1 MAEKS
6 TGDAEFSSSNPLE
19 ERPEKSFQSD
29 PLGSVPLA
37 YDFKRPQ
44 SVNKDRIRAVESLHE
59 QFSRLFSST
68 FAASMR
74 MVVDVDM
81 AFVDQP
87 LYGEFILSLPTPCG
101 AFTFTIEPTGGKAL
115 LCLSPELMLSVVDR
129 ALGGKG
135 VGTSGDMRP
144 PTSIERTI
152 INKLVS
158 RLLRDF
164 ETAWEPHF
172 PLEVADVT
180 LETNPEFIQVANSGD
195 PAIVAAFEA
204 NSSTL
209 NGLVHLCYP
218 LSTLEA
224 LIPRLQMDAGG
235 HPENQTRGNIAA
247 NNRSLSKMQVSTIVQ
262 VAQGSL
268 SLKEVADLQR
278 GDVIKLDT
286 KKSEPA
292 VVFVGDQPKFFARA
306 GLDGRQRAAQIISTL
321 QASEEELYR

>member
-1 MAEKS
+1 
-6 TGDAEFSSSNPLE
+6 
-19 ERPEKSFQSD
+19 
-29 PLGSVPLA
+29 
-37 YDFKRPQ
+37 
-44 SVNKDRIRAVESLHE
+44 
-59 QFSRLFSST
+59 
-68 FAASMR
+68 
-74 MVVDVDM
+74 
-81 AFVDQP
+81 
-87 LYGEFILSLPTPCG
+87 
-101 AFTFTIEPTGGKAL
+101 
-115 LCLSPELMLSVVDR
+115 
-129 ALGGKG
+129 
-135 VGTSGDMRP
+135 MRP

-247 NNRSLSKMQVSTIVQ
+247 NNRSP
-262 VAQGSL
+262 
-268 SLKEVADLQR
+268 E
-278 GDVIKLDT
+278 
-286 KKSEPA
+286 
-292 VVFVGDQPKFFARA
+292 
-306 GLDGRQRAAQIISTL
+306 
-321 QASEEELYR
+321 